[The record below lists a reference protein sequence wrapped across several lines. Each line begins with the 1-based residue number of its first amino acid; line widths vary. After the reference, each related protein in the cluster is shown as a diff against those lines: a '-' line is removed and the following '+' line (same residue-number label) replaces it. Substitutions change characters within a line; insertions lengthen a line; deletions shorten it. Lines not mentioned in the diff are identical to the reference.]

1 MESNSVAYGAS
12 LAGAGFDLIKFI
24 KQPQTIIRVLSWVFS
39 IVVFASITAEGYV
52 NASTEVD
59 VKCVFN
65 GNDGVC
71 RYGVGIG
78 VIAFLACIGFLLADA
93 LLPSMSS
100 AEERKYVVLAD
111 LGFSGAWTFLWF
123 VCFCL
128 TADQWT
134 KTLDTSGIPT
144 DGAHAVIA
152 FSFFSLA
159 SWGAL
164 TYFALV
170 RFRQGV
176 GDVSRR
182 YADPPTDVTSPY
194 APPTDI
200 TPPYAPPTYPSF
212 QNTGPDVYQQ
222 PPFIPNPNPSD
233 QNRYQPPVY

>member
-24 KQPQTIIRVLSWVFS
+24 KQPQTITRFLSWVFS

-52 NASTEVD
+52 NGPNQPD

-78 VIAFLACIGFLLADA
+78 VIAFLACVAFLLADA

-100 AEERKYVVLAD
+100 AQERKYVVLAD
-111 LGFSGAWTFLWF
+111 LGFSGIWTFLWF

-128 TADQWT
+128 TADQWM
-134 KTLDTSGIPT
+134 KTLNTAGIPT
-144 DGAHAVIA
+144 DGVHAVIA

-176 GDVSRR
+176 GDVGRS
-182 YADPPTDVTSPY
+182 YADPPTDITSPY

-200 TPPYAPPTYPSF
+200 PSTYVPSTYPSF

-222 PPFIPNPNPSD
+222 PPFNPNPDPSD

>member
-1 MESNSVAYGAS
+1 FPSC
-12 LAGAGFDLIKFI
+12 
-24 KQPQTIIRVLSWVFS
+24 QVFS

-52 NASTEVD
+52 NSPYEAD

-78 VIAFLACIGFLLADA
+78 VIAFLACIAFLLADA

-100 AEERKYVVLAD
+100 AQERKYVVLAD

-134 KTLDTSGIPT
+134 KTINTTGIPK
-144 DGAHAVIA
+144 DAAQAVIA

-159 SWGAL
+159 SW
-164 TYFALV
+164 V
-170 RFRQGV
+170 SVCVCVCVCVCSSGV
-176 GDVSRR
+176 WSDRVC
-182 YADPPTDVTSPY
+182 VCVC
-194 APPTDI
+194 
-200 TPPYAPPTYPSF
+200 
-212 QNTGPDVYQQ
+212 VYLY
-222 PPFIPNPNPSD
+222 NYLCED
-233 QNRYQPPVY
+233 QFEC